1 MCLIPWAVSLI
12 FPSWRIMNFPSEC
25 SGRIFQSVSCPAGSS
40 PPDGG
45 MKRDSRH
52 SPCGRCIVCDAF
64 TVRVWP
70 LRKLPEDTKISD
82 KEKTTGYHLVSCRF
96 YRKATIGRYNAQ
108 CDHGIHWSVQRG
120 KTEGGKCYDF
130 DLCHYLFQFRNF
142 LGVGNHDQLVAFL
155 QRCMR
160 INIHTD

>member
-1 MCLIPWAVSLI
+1 MPWAVSLI

-25 SGRIFQSVSCPAGSS
+25 SGRIFPSVSCPAGSS

-82 KEKTTGYHLVSCRF
+82 KEKTTGYHLVSCLF
-96 YRKATIGRYNAQ
+96 YRKATISLYNAQ

-120 KTEGGKCYDF
+120 KTEG
-130 DLCHYLFQFRNF
+130 RNAMISICAIIYF
-142 LGVGNHDQLVAFL
+142 SFAIFSVLAIT
-155 QRCMR
+155 
-160 INIHTD
+160 INLSLSCSGA